1 MIAAVVFKLTA
12 AALVPSSF
20 ELQEIVLMAI
30 GREGG
35 GGPWVAIENEM
46 VLLWMWLTSSTN
58 LPIDWA
64 RTVPFVKLNGDISL
78 LLVLTRLPAFL
89 TDVATTLVLYLVV
102 RSSSSAER
110 ARLAVLVWFLNPYTI
125 FAVELLAVPDIL
137 AAFMT
142 LVATVLA
149 LSRKSVFSGVL
160 LGAGIALKLYPVLLV
175 PVFLIVCLPMVRRKW
190 LFTIEYAAFIGL
202 GLLGYFS
209 WASAAGALPIS
220 ALTTYGPTLQ
230 PMDSIFNTFPGAR
243 ISLVTVVLV
252 VTYAAMYLGARRRQ
266 LNLAIVVLATLLIY
280 FSFSD
285 PYPQYFLW
293 PLPFLVIDLA
303 CSKRR
308 GVLLTTLV
316 GLQLVDWFFV
326 SDGFLTPSGYS
337 MLLFALKS
345 QNLGGYS
352 LSIGMFLDQF
362 GDFWVVIAS
371 TLLYAISLIYA
382 LDVIRWWFISSDSV
396 DYASEVSNS

>member
-1 MIAAVVFKLTA
+1 MVAAAVFKLSA
-12 AALVPSSF
+12 SALVPSSF
-20 ELQEIVLMAI
+20 ELQEIILMAI

-35 GGPWVAIENEM
+35 GGPWVAVENEM

-58 LPIDWA
+58 LPFDWSRA
-64 RTVPFVKLNGDISL
+64 VPFAKVNGEISL
-78 LLVLTRLPAFL
+78 LLVLSRLPAFL
-89 TDVATTLVLYLVV
+89 TDVASTLVLYLVV

-110 ARLAVLVWFLNPYTI
+110 ARLAALVWFLNPYTI

-142 LVATVLA
+142 LVATLLVVYRKPVL
-149 LSRKSVFSGVL
+149 SGAL
-160 LGAGIALKLYPVLLV
+160 LGAGIAVKLYPVLLV
-175 PVFLIVCLPMVRRKW
+175 PIFLIVCLPKVRRKW
-190 LFTIEYAAFIGL
+190 LFTVAYAAFISL
-202 GLLGYFS
+202 GLIGYFS

-220 ALTTYGPTLQ
+220 ALTTYSPTLQ

-252 VTYAAMYLGARRRQ
+252 VTYAATYLGARRRQ
-266 LNLAIVVLATLLIY
+266 LDVAIVVLATILIY

-293 PLPFLVIDLA
+293 PLPFLVFDLA

-308 GVLLTTLV
+308 GALLTMLV
-316 GLQLVDWFFV
+316 GLQLIDWFFI

-337 MLLFALKS
+337 LLLFALKG
-345 QNLGGYS
+345 QNLGSYS
-352 LSIGMFLDQF
+352 LSIGMFLNQF
-362 GDFWVVIAS
+362 GDFAVVIAS
-371 TLLYAISLIYA
+371 TLLYAVSLIYA
-382 LDVIRWWFISSDSV
+382 LDVIRSWFISSGSV
-396 DYASEVSNS
+396 DYAFRG